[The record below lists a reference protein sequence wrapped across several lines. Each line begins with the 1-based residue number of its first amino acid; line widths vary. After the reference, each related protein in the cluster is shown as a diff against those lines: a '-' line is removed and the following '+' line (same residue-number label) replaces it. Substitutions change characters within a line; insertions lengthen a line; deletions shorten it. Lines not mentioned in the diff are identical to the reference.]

1 MFLAPIFG
9 SIPPFATGPAIV
21 MVGALMMVSECHCN
35 GGSECHCMVG
45 VMSAI
50 VLVGALMLV
59 SVIVMGVS
67 VIVWWE

>member
-1 MFLAPIFG
+1 
-9 SIPPFATGPAIV
+9 
-21 MVGALMMVSECHCN
+21 
-35 GGSECHCMVG
+35 MVG

>member
-1 MFLAPIFG
+1 
-9 SIPPFATGPAIV
+9 
-21 MVGALMMVSECHCN
+21 MMVSECHCN